1 VPNLETFFFCGSLW
15 KTWALLKSQGQ
26 AGLVFLGFLEGA
38 MGSNPSS
45 GCAKIDQSEKAINP

>member
-1 VPNLETFFFCGSLW
+1 MFFCGRLW
-15 KTWALLKSQGQ
+15 KTRALLKSQGQ

-45 GCAKIDQSEKAINP
+45 GCAKIN